1 MKMYGIKWQAL
12 AVCTAFLLSGC
23 ANGLAAAGTGT
34 AAPDSGVEL
43 ACMTEEDVTPAE
55 LAEHTVRQ
63 LTDAGGG
70 LILVT
75 TDSRNQ
81 PHAYRQEA
89 QTWQEQDNTEAL
101 NWMQDNEGHF
111 RQYWYDATGSWWAV
125 QADSIV
131 QILPDGQTRE
141 VALPEDG
148 ASEPYVTVTGFADRG
163 DGLVCF
169 AARQTKEKNGPD
181 PGGVWYLVDGG
192 SGTVTRTF
200 SFVEW
205 VDEHPFFY
213 DGNLVLYDGNAT
225 TLKQFD
231 AEVGTLLRET
241 VIERPAQ
248 LPDAAA
254 MAADGTYEYFVDQ
267 SGLYRRPQEAD
278 FTQTITD
285 DADLVCLS
293 ADFEA
298 VGIRAGEDGTWL
310 VAGNLNG
317 KAKLYQLSVG

>member
-12 AVCTAFLLSGC
+12 ALCTVFLLSGC
-23 ANGLAAAGTGT
+23 GNGLTVSGTGET
-34 AAPDSGVEL
+34 APADGTEL
-43 ACMTEEDVTPAE
+43 ARMNEEDVTPEE
-55 LAEHTVRQ
+55 LAGHTLRQ
-63 LTDAGGG
+63 LTVAGEER
-70 LILVT
+70 ILVT

-89 QTWQEQDNTEAL
+89 QTWQEQDNTAAL
-101 NWMQDNEGHF
+101 NWMQENEAYF

-125 QADSIV
+125 QADNIV

-141 VALPEDG
+141 VVLPEDT
-148 ASEPYVTVTGFADRG
+148 ASEPYVTITGFADRG
-163 DGLVCF
+163 DGIVCF

-181 PGGVWYLVDGG
+181 PGGVWYLVDGT
-192 SGTVTRTF
+192 SGAVTQTF

-205 VDEHPFFY
+205 VDEHPLFY
-213 DGNLVLYDGNAT
+213 DGDLVLYDGNAT

-231 AEVGTLLRET
+231 TEMGTLLRET
-241 VIERPAQ
+241 VIERPEE

-285 DADLVCLS
+285 DANLNCLS
-293 ADFEA
+293 SDFEA
-298 VGIRAGEDGTWL
+298 VGICAGADGTWL